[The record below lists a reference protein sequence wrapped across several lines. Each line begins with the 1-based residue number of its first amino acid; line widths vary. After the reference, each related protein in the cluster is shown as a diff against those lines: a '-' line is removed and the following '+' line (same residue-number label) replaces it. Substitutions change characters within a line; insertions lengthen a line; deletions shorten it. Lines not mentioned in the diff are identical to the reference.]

1 MNRADAAEQIVADL
15 RELAVL
21 TSDEGGAQR
30 LSWTPVWQQATEWF
44 RCHMEAA
51 GAEVSM
57 DAVGNIW
64 AKFAGESEAS
74 VVVGSHIDSVPDGGW
89 LDGALGVAAGMGY
102 GAYCLAGK
110 KPKKTLYVVGW
121 VDEEGMAFGKSCFG
135 SAVASGSMTAQSAA
149 SLTTKDGRSFADVLR
164 TCGLDGERI
173 DEARAAF
180 AARQVQAYLELHIE
194 QAPLLAQNKT
204 SAACV
209 YGVCGCHREY
219 ITFTGQQS
227 HCGSPVALRR
237 DAFLAAAE
245 ATVDFNKIALKYGAY
260 CTVGQVDVAPNVVTI
275 SPGRC
280 RISLDIRCI
289 DKETFQTMIDEARA
303 AYEGRAREHG
313 VAVAH
318 DVLWHKEPV
327 LFDETLKEL
336 CRRAVQEETGRDAV
350 MYSAPL
356 HDAVEMVKAAPSI
369 MMFVMS
375 DPGISHC
382 KEEDTPE
389 PALKEGIRAFL
400 RLIEAVLGR

>member
-1 MNRADAAEQIVADL
+1 M
-15 RELAVL
+15 
-21 TSDEGGAQR
+21 
-30 LSWTPVWQQATEWF
+30 
-44 RCHMEAA
+44 
-51 GAEVSM
+51 
-57 DAVGNIW
+57 
-64 AKFAGESEAS
+64 
-74 VVVGSHIDSVPDGGW
+74 
-89 LDGALGVAAGMGY
+89 
-102 GAYCLAGK
+102 
-110 KPKKTLYVVGW
+110 
-121 VDEEGMAFGKSCFG
+121 
-135 SAVASGSMTAQSAA
+135 
-149 SLTTKDGRSFADVLR
+149 LR

-173 DEARAAF
+173 DEAREAF

-245 ATVDFNKIALKYGAY
+245 ATVDFNNIALKYGAY

-289 DKETFQTMIDEARA
+289 DEETFQTMIDEARA
-303 AYEGRAREHG
+303 AYEGRGKEHG
-313 VAVAH
+313 VSVAH
-318 DVLWHKEPV
+318 DVIWHKEPV
-327 LFDETLKEL
+327 LFDETLKAL

>member
-1 MNRADAAEQIVADL
+1 M
-15 RELAVL
+15 
-21 TSDEGGAQR
+21 
-30 LSWTPVWQQATEWF
+30 
-44 RCHMEAA
+44 
-51 GAEVSM
+51 
-57 DAVGNIW
+57 
-64 AKFAGESEAS
+64 
-74 VVVGSHIDSVPDGGW
+74 
-89 LDGALGVAAGMGY
+89 
-102 GAYCLAGK
+102 
-110 KPKKTLYVVGW
+110 
-121 VDEEGMAFGKSCFG
+121 
-135 SAVASGSMTAQSAA
+135 
-149 SLTTKDGRSFADVLR
+149 
-164 TCGLDGERI
+164 
-173 DEARAAF
+173 
-180 AARQVQAYLELHIE
+180 
-194 QAPLLAQNKT
+194 
-204 SAACV
+204 
-209 YGVCGCHREY
+209 
-219 ITFTGQQS
+219 
-227 HCGSPVALRR
+227 
-237 DAFLAAAE
+237 
-245 ATVDFNKIALKYGAY
+245 KYGAY

-289 DKETFQTMIDEARA
+289 DEETFQTMIDEARA

-313 VAVAH
+313 VAAAH